1 MAEYKSV
8 SPTANTVQRTADGA
22 FVPQSDPEYVA
33 WLAGGG
39 VPDPADPPAPLVSD
53 EIEIKPPPVRTVGNQ
68 TAEIFRATIPTRSA
82 YAGSLTLMGID
93 AANGSS
99 RRVTVEISVGRW
111 DGGAV
116 QFTGSPTIGVNHP
129 AGANPPPTPVASWSV
144 VQGNDYVLSVSGTG
158 GRTFDWQLIGTARRF
173 KPQGL

>member
-1 MAEYKSV
+1 MGAYKALG
-8 SPTANTVQRTADGA
+8 PTASTVQRTADGA
-22 FVPQSDPEYVA
+22 FVSQADPEYVQ
-33 WLAGGG
+33 WLADGNA
-39 VPDPADPPAPLVSD
+39 PDPADPPVPMVSQ
-53 EIEIKPPPVRTVGNQ
+53 EIQIAPPPVRTVGNQ